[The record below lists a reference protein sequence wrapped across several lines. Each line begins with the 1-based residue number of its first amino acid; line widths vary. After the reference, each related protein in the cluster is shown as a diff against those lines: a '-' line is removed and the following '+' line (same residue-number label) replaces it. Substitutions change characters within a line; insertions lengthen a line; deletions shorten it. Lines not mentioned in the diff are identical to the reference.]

1 VEGEEREGSDAE
13 PWLQNTLLHSTLLC
27 PFFAGRRGRRRIIIT
42 DGSVG
47 PDFECD
53 GTRGVFVQFCITV
66 MSDEQRRRQEI
77 RFNFRRSSHQISI
90 NHSWQRDLFVLYAG
104 TQEPIILGLWVCLC
118 RADDPAERRST
129 RRGEGRGKGKEA
141 KESILATKLM
151 LSAEDWTESN
161 RIISCWAVYV
171 LEPGLCCGLLGL
183 NCGSAGPWQ
192 F

>member
-1 VEGEEREGSDAE
+1 
-13 PWLQNTLLHSTLLC
+13 
-27 PFFAGRRGRRRIIIT
+27 
-42 DGSVG
+42 
-47 PDFECD
+47 
-53 GTRGVFVQFCITV
+53 

-90 NHSWQRDLFVLYAG
+90 NHSWQWDLFVLYAG
-104 TQEPIILGLWVCLC
+104 THGFVCAGLTTQ
-118 RADDPAERRST
+118 RKEGAPGR
-129 RRGEGRGKGKEA
+129 GRGKGKEA

>member
-1 VEGEEREGSDAE
+1 VYYSDV
-13 PWLQNTLLHSTLLC
+13 
-27 PFFAGRRGRRRIIIT
+27 RRATTETGDQI
-42 DGSVG
+42 
-47 PDFECD
+47 
-53 GTRGVFVQFCITV
+53 QFQTIVT
-66 MSDEQRRRQEI
+66 SDI
-77 RFNFRRSSHQISI
+77 Y
-90 NHSWQRDLFVLYAG
+90 NHSWQWDLFVLYAG
-104 TQEPIILGLWVCLC
+104 THGFVCAGLTTQ
-118 RADDPAERRST
+118 RKEGAPG
-129 RRGEGRGKGKEA
+129 RGWGKGKEA